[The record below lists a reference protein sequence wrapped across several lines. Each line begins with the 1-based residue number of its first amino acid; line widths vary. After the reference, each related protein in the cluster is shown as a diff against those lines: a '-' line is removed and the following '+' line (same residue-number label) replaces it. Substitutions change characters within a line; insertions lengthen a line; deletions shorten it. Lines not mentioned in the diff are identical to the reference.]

1 MPQMIL
7 SAKTKVFKI
16 SYFICILLLIGMFD
30 PIGSWGG
37 EEQGPM
43 ETTTR
48 FETGFYYTI
57 QKGDTLWDLS
67 RHFYDSPYVWPD
79 LWEKNE
85 YIRNPHWIYPGGRIK
100 LYNKTDISAL
110 PTPAPETPKK
120 QALRK
125 FITYDDIDR
134 AGFIRRKAVRGFGE
148 ILSSVK
154 HKNLLSVG
162 DTIYIHSYEGTES
175 KVGDKFTVF
184 RRYKSLKHPLQKKKV
199 GVQHLILG
207 IVVITEVLPDMV
219 IGNIVKSYREIHP
232 GDLLMPYEKQSPK
245 IELVESV
252 SDLEGMI
259 ISADEKERESILCEG
274 MAAFIDKGE
283 DDGIKIGQSYDIY
296 VQEEETYYADDDK
309 RHVLPPPLV
318 IGKMLV
324 IRTEKTTATT
334 LITKS
339 NRDIRIGEKVHAGP
353 SSNPTIH
360 PTKKAIK

>member
-1 MPQMIL
+1 MLQLPEMIL
-7 SAKTKVFKI
+7 SAKIKVFKI
-16 SYFICILLLIGMFD
+16 SYLICILLVFGIFD
-30 PIGSWGG
+30 PIGSWGE
-37 EEQGPM
+37 EEQTSM
-43 ETTTR
+43 EKTTR

-110 PTPAPETPKK
+110 PTPEAPATEMPTK
-120 QALRK
+120 QKPRK
-125 FITYDDIDR
+125 FITYDYIDR
-134 AGFIRRKAVRGFGE
+134 AGFIRGKAVRGFGE
-148 ILSSVK
+148 ILGSVK
-154 HKNLLSVG
+154 HKDLISIG

-184 RRYKSLKHPLQKKKV
+184 RTYKSLKHPLQKKKV

-207 IVVITEVLPDMV
+207 AVIITEVLPDMV
-219 IGNIVKSYREIHP
+219 TGNIVKSYREIHS

-252 SDLEGMI
+252 SDLEGII
-259 ISADEKERESILCEG
+259 ISADEKDRESVLCEG
-274 MAAFIDKGE
+274 MVAFIDKGE
-283 DDGIKIGQSYDIY
+283 DDEIKVGQSYDIY
-296 VQEEETYYADDDK
+296 MQEEETYYADDDK

-318 IGKMLV
+318 IGQMLV

-339 NRDIRIGEKVHAGP
+339 SRDICIGEKVHAGP
-353 SSNPTIH
+353 SSNR
-360 PTKKAIK
+360 